1 MTDSTRAGMDYE
13 SFWVVPQLPVPAWQT
28 ERFTFDFGGANP
40 GPDVMPS
47 ADLAE
52 AARKVIVEEHD
63 EIVRY
68 PPTYGPDRLRELIV
82 RKMRDHRGITWPNI
96 DHVLVTNGSA
106 QGISLGMQTL
116 IVPGDVIITDRFF
129 YQGAVRT
136 FNASG
141 AEVITVD
148 RDDDGMRMDLLE
160 ETLTALKGRDKKPKF
175 LYTIPSPQN
184 PDGTIMPLER
194 RQKMMSLAEEYDFL
208 IMEDDCYVDQ
218 KFDVATMPHSIMSL
232 DGGQDRVIYIATFS
246 KIISPG
252 VRVGWVTA
260 AKPLLER
267 MAGYKQDVG
276 NDYLSG
282 LIVAKYLEDHMDARI
297 DWLND
302 RMRHKRD
309 TMLAALGENFGPHV
323 QVRIPAGGMFLF
335 AKFADGVNMS
345 ELEVPSQERGV
356 RYLGGPQFS
365 PIGEG
370 VNYARLN
377 YSFPSVDEI
386 TNGIARL
393 ADVLREEGAIKE

>member
-1 MTDSTRAGMDYE
+1 MAKGTRKPVNYE

-28 ERFTFDFGGANP
+28 ERHTYDFGGANP

-52 AARKVIVEEHD
+52 AAKQVIVEEHN

-82 RKMRDHRGITWPNI
+82 HKMKAHRGIEWAGI
-96 DHVLVTNGSA
+96 DEILVTNGSA
-106 QGISLGMQTL
+106 QGIALAMQTT
-116 IVPGDVIITDRFF
+116 IVPGDVIITHRYV
-129 YQGAVRT
+129 YQGVVRS

-141 AEVITVD
+141 AEIVTVD
-148 RDDDGMRMDLLE
+148 RDEDGMRMDLLE
-160 ETLTALKGRDKKPKF
+160 EALVDLKKQGKKVKF
-175 LYTIPSPQN
+175 LYIIPSPQN
-184 PDGTIMPLER
+184 PDGTILPLDR
-194 RQKMMSLAEEYDFL
+194 REKLMDLAEEYDFL

-218 KFDVATMPHSIMSL
+218 TLDVDQMPPAIMSL
-232 DGGQDRVIYIATFS
+232 DGGEERVIYIATFS

-260 AKPLLER
+260 SKPLLER

-282 LIVAKYLEDHMDARI
+282 LIVAKYLEDHMDDRI
-297 DWLND
+297 EWLND

-309 TMLAALGENFGPHV
+309 TMLAALGENFGPLV
-323 QVRIPAGGMFLF
+323 QVSIPKGGMFLWAQF
-335 AKFADGVNMS
+335 RDDINMS
-345 ELEVPSQERGV
+345 ELEIPSIERGV

-365 PIGEG
+365 VIGEG
-370 VNYARLN
+370 HNYARLN
-377 YSFPSVDEI
+377 YSFPSVEEI
-386 TNGIARL
+386 TNGIAKL
-393 ADVLREEGAIKE
+393 ADVLKEEGAIKE